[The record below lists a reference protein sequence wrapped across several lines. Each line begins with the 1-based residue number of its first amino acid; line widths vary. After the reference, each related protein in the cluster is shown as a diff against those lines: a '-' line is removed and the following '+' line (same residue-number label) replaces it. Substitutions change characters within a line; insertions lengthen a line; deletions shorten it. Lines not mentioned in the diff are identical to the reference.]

1 MKKEIKTIVID
12 AGGRYGIHPSWK
24 TFDGELEYYLFEP
37 DIDEAKRLK
46 KKYKYKKEVIV
57 DNRALDDQSSF
68 LELNI
73 LSNKAMST
81 TFSRSSKSEY
91 FDGEK
96 RSQTKI
102 IEKRK
107 VKTITLN
114 DFCKN
119 KTIKPDFLKLDVEG
133 GEFKILKGSSEQLN
147 NILGIRCEV
156 NFDKTFEN
164 SPVFSRI
171 HDMMLENDFFLLNL
185 DYDGKGSY
193 RNEFVKI
200 NEKFG
205 ILRDCDAVWI
215 KKYEKLFDKKIK
227 NLDVRI
233 LKYAAFC
240 INNNASDVAIE
251 VLTKGINQYNIN
263 LKRLNKTNLYKFIDK
278 AVHKLFYKLKWQ
290 PGQSL
295 TKHKK
300 VYFQIFGKKMLETH
314 DYNQSLTMNPD

>member
-1 MKKEIKTIVID
+1 MKKEVKTIVID
-12 AGGRYGIHPSWK
+12 AGGRYGVHPSWK
-24 TFDGELEYYLFEP
+24 SFDGELEYYLFEP
-37 DIDEAKRLK
+37 DIDESRRLK
-46 KKYKYKKEVIV
+46 KKYKNKKEIIV
-57 DNRALDDQSSF
+57 DSRALDDRNNF

-81 TFSRSSKSEY
+81 SFSRSSKSEY

-96 RSQTKI
+96 KDQTKI

-114 DFCKN
+114 NFCKN
-119 KTIKPDFLKLDVEG
+119 KKIKPDFLKLDVEG
-133 GEFKILKGSSEQLN
+133 GEFRILKGSSEQLN

-164 SPVFSRI
+164 SPIFSRI
-171 HDMMLENDFFLLNL
+171 HDMMLDNDFFLLNL
-185 DYDGKGSY
+185 DYDGKGSL
-193 RNEFVKI
+193 RNEFVKTD
-200 NEKFG
+200 EKFG

-215 KKYEKLFDKKIK
+215 KKYEKLFDKRIK

-251 VLTKGINQYNIN
+251 VLIKGINQYNIN
-263 LKRLNKTNLYKFIDK
+263 LKRLNKTYLYKFIDK

-300 VYFQIFGKKMLETH
+300 VYLQIFGKKMLETH
-314 DYNQSLTMNPD
+314 EYNQSLTMNPD

>member
-24 TFDGELEYYLFEP
+24 PFDGELEYYLFEP

-46 KKYKYKKEVIV
+46 EKYKYKKEVIV

-68 LELNI
+68 IELNI

-81 TFSRSSKSEY
+81 SFRRSSKSEY
-91 FDGEK
+91 FNGEK

-107 VKTITLN
+107 VKAITLN

-133 GEFKILKGSSEQLN
+133 GEFRILKGSSKQLN

-185 DYDGKGSY
+185 DYDGKGSF
-193 RNEFVKI
+193 RNEFVNT

-251 VLTKGINQYNIN
+251 VLIKGINQYNIN
-263 LKRLNKTNLYKFIDK
+263 LKRLNKTNLYKFVDK

-300 VYFQIFGKKMLETH
+300 VYFQIFGKKMLEIH
-314 DYNQSLTMNPD
+314 KYNQSLTMNPD

>member
-57 DNRALDDQSSF
+57 DDRALDDQSSF

-81 TFSRSSKSEY
+81 SFSRSSKSEY

-133 GEFKILKGSSEQLN
+133 GEFRILKGSSEQLN

-193 RNEFVKI
+193 RNEFIKT

-251 VLTKGINQYNIN
+251 VLIKGINQYNIN

-300 VYFQIFGKKMLETH
+300 VYFQIFGKKMLETYE
-314 DYNQSLTMNPD
+314 YNQSLTMNPD